1 MDRYKFGE
9 FIYQKRKV
17 VGLTQEELGKK
28 LGVTNKAVS
37 KWEVGE
43 TLPDVTML
51 KPLATVL
58 GISVDE
64 LLSQK
69 EIQVEEKKTIK
80 TNKLLWYLVIGLAIL
95 EVLTIGIFLISNS
108 IKISQNQVMMVD
120 VNNYQE
126 VLNITPMSDF
136 LVEDQKITINSLY
149 ELNEGY
155 YLKEDFLLT
164 ISYQINYYYYCN
176 DGTLGV
182 ITYYNRIVDI
192 KLTKDDLAS
201 NSSFVLEPKTEIID
215 FKGLKNVEINYEVT
229 SCDGVVYK
237 NPKN

>member
-95 EVLTIGIFLISNS
+95 EVITIGIFLISNS

-155 YLKEDFLLT
+155 YL
-164 ISYQINYYYYCN
+164 
-176 DGTLGV
+176 
-182 ITYYNRIVDI
+182 
-192 KLTKDDLAS
+192 
-201 NSSFVLEPKTEIID
+201 EP
-215 FKGLKNVEINYEVT
+215 LYL
-229 SCDGVVYK
+229 
-237 NPKN
+237 NPFY